1 MPDAPNLVRI
11 EFADNK
17 LPGSEL
23 KNLLKYKQLKSIK
36 FAANNVK
43 DFGDIEV
50 LKELEEI
57 AIMDFSAN
65 PISEHADYKDRIF
78 SLFPKLIALDG
89 FDKEGNEFLS
99 EEEDDENYGDE
110 GDEEGEEQ
118 FDDDGDDDEFGEEDL
133 EDDDED
139 YDDYDEEDD
148 DEAGLGKRERDDDSE
163 EAPQAKKQQKK

>member
-1 MPDAPNLVRI
+1 LPDAPNLVSI

-43 DFGDIEV
+43 EFGDIEV

-57 AIMDFSAN
+57 TIMDFTAN
-65 PISEHADYKDRIF
+65 PISDHADYKDRIF

-99 EEEDDENYGDE
+99 EDEDEDYGNE
-110 GDEEGEEQ
+110 GDDEEGEEQ

-133 EDDDED
+133 EDDGDEEYGD
-139 YDDYDEEDD
+139 YDDED
-148 DEAGLGKRERDDDSE
+148 DEAGLGKRDRDDDSE
-163 EAPQAKKQQKK
+163 DAPQPKK